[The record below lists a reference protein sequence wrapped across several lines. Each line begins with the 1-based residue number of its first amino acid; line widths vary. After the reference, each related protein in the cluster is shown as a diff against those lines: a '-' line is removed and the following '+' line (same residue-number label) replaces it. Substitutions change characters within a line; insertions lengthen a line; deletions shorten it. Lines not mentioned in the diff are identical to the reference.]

1 MVCAGDVYL
10 LEAREMGVVGVF
22 CHTGDTVRGKI
33 EVPEGSYGSLGS

>member
-1 MVCAGDVYL
+1 MSVRDIHL
-10 LEAREMGVVGVF
+10 LEVSEVGLVWVF

>member
-1 MVCAGDVYL
+1 MCECEGCTSMRVS
-10 LEAREMGVVGVF
+10 EMGVVGVF